1 MQPDPAPAVLLVEDD
16 PHFAARVEA
25 AVMLWRGDARILRCA
40 TGGEAVARMGG
51 GAPPFD
57 LALVDLGLPDMDGCD
72 VIAAAR
78 RCSQE
83 TPILV
88 ISLMASERAVIGA
101 IRSGASGYIIKDDS
115 DRSIAAAITEVMAGN
130 YPLSPALARHLF
142 RLVGGPRPQ
151 SDVELT
157 KRETETLRCIG
168 RGLSYEQTAAAM
180 GISLSTVQSH
190 VRNLYR
196 KLEINSQTQAA
207 LRARD
212 RGLV

>member
-1 MQPDPAPAVLLVEDD
+1 MRADLPPEVLLVEDD
-16 PHFAARVEA
+16 PNFATRVEA
-25 AVMLWRGDARILRCA
+25 AVMLWRADARILRCA
-40 TGGEAVARMGG
+40 TGSDAVARMGG
-51 GAPPFD
+51 DRRPFD

-142 RLVGGPRPQ
+142 RLVADPRPQ
-151 SDVELT
+151 SDVDLT

-207 LRARD
+207 LQARD